1 MYFVMCYNPTNLRL
15 PAVLSTSEVKFI
27 FSLRTGASIP
37 ILNDAAG
44 GHFLG
49 GGIFNVQRSNFL

>member
-44 GHFLG
+44 GHFWVG
-49 GGIFNVQRSNFL
+49 HF